1 MKYINIFEL
10 LSIKSYKI
18 LIQLLQEYKKVAK
31 ALLHFAKI
39 MKKAII

>member
-10 LSIKSYKI
+10 LSIKSNKI

-31 ALLHFAKI
+31 VLLHFA
-39 MKKAII
+39 